1 MNFNFE
7 ILIQEVLGRQI
18 RLVYFMLDLI
28 SLAYCSTDRLDLTD
42 WLNEINLDYTTLV
55 RVY

>member
-42 WLNEINLDYTTLV
+42 WLNEINLGYTTLV